1 MRRIM
6 VVDDSLILDQEVRR
20 LLEGSN
26 YEVVSYCQNG
36 ETAISAYRAVRP
48 DLVTMDIIMPGKDGL
63 ETARSI
69 LEYDPKANVVMMSS
83 LVYDDTLN
91 EANAL
96 GAKGFLCKPFDRE
109 ELLAVLDHV
118 FQEG

>member
-1 MRRIM
+1 MKRIM

-36 ETAISAYRAVRP
+36 DAAISAYQAVRP
-48 DLVTMDIIMPGKDGL
+48 DLVTMDIIMPGRNGL
-63 ETARSI
+63 DTARSI
-69 LEYDPKANVVMMSS
+69 LEYDPEANVVMMSS
-83 LVYDDTLN
+83 LAYDDTLN
-91 EANAL
+91 EANEI

-109 ELLAVLDHV
+109 ELLAALDRA
-118 FQEG
+118 FQEI